1 MIDAPL
7 CIVELVDSSINF
19 QHYRRMLDDPD
30 VGAHAWFY
38 GVTRRSTAVAPR
50 EPGEPGESCEVGK
63 RSGPTE
69 AMKITQSLSYEAH
82 RSMAIKQLELLVAN
96 AAERFR
102 LTAIVAVHRL
112 GAVPIGEA
120 SVIIGCSSPHRRAV
134 FEALPWVMDQ
144 LKQVVPIWKQET
156 YADGTTEWV
165 HPIEPPAA
173 EPKAAPSSS
182 QK

>member
-7 CIVELVDSSINF
+7 CIVELVDSSIDF
-19 QHYRRMLDDPD
+19 QRYRRMLADPD
-30 VGAHAWFY
+30 VGAHGWFY
-38 GVTRRSTAVAPR
+38 GVTRRSTAVAPSQPR
-50 EPGEPGESCEVGK
+50 EPGEVGK
-63 RSGPTE
+63 QSGPTE

-120 SVIIGCSSPHRRAV
+120 SVIIGCSSPHRSAV

-165 HPIEPPAA
+165 HPIETPAA
-173 EPKAAPSSS
+173 EPKAAP
-182 QK
+182 